1 MKPLVIT
8 LPLLLGALVSCDKAK
23 QAVEAVREK
32 VGGVAD
38 PGAPLAPGGEIS
50 SGLASQVD
58 SAAEGVRFRRDLP
71 FPESLRIRVVERQ
84 VFQNARIVARSALGR
99 ETAVYSGTWERAG
112 GIALGEG
119 RLEWSVD
126 RCGEVLLVKE
136 GEAKEGAGAGLP
148 DRGPRPAVG
157 EPMEALQVEFERG
170 PEGWSVSSA
179 KGAVEFRKRVLGQQL
194 GPALPVVLAAHGA
207 MPRTQW
213 FSSTRRWISGD
224 KFVIEGESLA
234 LLFPGA
240 AVGKIGLIYEESEA
254 LDGHPCGRFAV
265 EGDIALKGEVA
276 FSGEIGDR
284 EITIHAGKVW
294 CSLLY
299 PLVLREEYQTVQ
311 TILRGAGSGP
321 STRVQGAV
329 EHVVSRQWQP

>member
-1 MKPLVIT
+1 MKPFVIT

-71 FPESLRIRVVERQ
+71 FPGSLRIRVVERQ

-99 ETAVYSGTWERAG
+99 ETAVYNGTWERLG
-112 GIALGEG
+112 GIVLGEG
-119 RLEWSVD
+119 RLEWRVD

-136 GEAKEGAGAGLP
+136 GEAKGGAGLS
-148 DRGPRPAVG
+148 DKGPRPAVG
-157 EPMEALQVEFERG
+157 EPMEGLQVEFERG
-170 PEGWSVSSA
+170 PKGWSVPSA
-179 KGAVEFRKRVLGQQL
+179 QGAVEFRKRMLGQQL
-194 GPALPVVLAAHGA
+194 GPALPVVLAAHGV

-224 KFVIEGESLA
+224 EFMIAGESLA

-240 AVGKIGLIYEESEA
+240 AVGKVGLIYEESEA

-265 EGDIALKGEVA
+265 EGDLALKGDVA
-276 FSGEIGDR
+276 FSGESSDR
-284 EITIHAGKVW
+284 EISIRSGKVW

-311 TILRGAGSGP
+311 TILRGSGSGP
-321 STRVQGAV
+321 RTRIQGAV